1 MDLRLRSSPY
11 QTNFQPFSRLFQPGC
26 VQVNYDETGIEEE
39 NQLVRFA
46 VCSLYLSSFSCMF
59 ICSCTARSFALS
71 FFLIRPSFASLFIP
85 LFLSHRFTFVTPL
98 FVPLFLSLSLH
109 LFVPPLI
116 PSSLHSL
123 NPPLTPAFVHQ
134 LSFIYSSCIRALLHP
149 LPLDP
154 STTPSSSINSIID
167 TLAIPRPLGPL
178 VPPVTPAAIPRSFRH
193 IHSFPSS
200 ATVAGATTQE
210 ARKRDLIFE
219 GVRRQRRQRS
229 PACLCFPR
237 VCSLFGSATGN

>member
-1 MDLRLRSSPY
+1 MFVSLFVPSTFLLFLACLFVRALLASS
-11 QTNFQPFSRLFQPGC
+11 LFP
-26 VQVNYDETGIEEE
+26 
-39 NQLVRFA
+39 
-46 VCSLYLSSFSCMF
+46 SFSFVLHSLLC
-59 ICSCTARSFALS
+59 L
-71 FFLIRPSFASLFIP
+71 FLC
-85 LFLSHRFTFVTPL
+85 FLSHRFTLVTPL
-98 FVPLFLSLSLH
+98 FVPLFISSFLH

-123 NPPLTPAFVHQ
+123 NPPLTP
-134 LSFIYSSCIRALLHP
+134 SFINSHLFILPAFAHSSIP

-154 STTPSSSINSIID
+154 SSTPSSSINSIID
-167 TLAIPRPLGPL
+167 TFAIPRPPRPL